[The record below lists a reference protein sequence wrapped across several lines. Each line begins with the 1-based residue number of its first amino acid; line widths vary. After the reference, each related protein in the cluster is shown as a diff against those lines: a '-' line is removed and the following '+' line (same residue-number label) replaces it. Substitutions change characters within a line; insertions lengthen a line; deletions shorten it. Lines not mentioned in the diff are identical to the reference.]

1 MYLAEILSIGAA
13 LCIATSGMLAGELSG
28 RVDALTLTR
37 WQTFA
42 VTVATGAAAT
52 VAGGWSGLAAWQV
65 GYLAAS
71 GIFGIFIASTA
82 YISSIFALGPR
93 LALLVFSLTSPF
105 ALVMGYTI
113 LGERVGGVQLAGVA
127 LVIVGI
133 VLAILFGR
141 PAKAQ
146 PEGIFPTP
154 PIEKPVLPARQ
165 MTLPVGLGFGLLAA
179 LGQAAGTLVARP
191 VMASGVDPFV
201 AMAIRTGMSTLL
213 FLLLVLVPLPG
224 NGKRPKPSAR
234 ILAIGIS
241 GALIGT
247 GMGMSLLMAALAS
260 GQVGIVS
267 TLSSLSPV
275 LVLPMVWLRTGAKPA
290 APAWGGALLA
300 FAGTSLIAMG

>member
-13 LCIATSGMLAGELSG
+13 LCIATSGMLASELIG

-37 WQTFA
+37 WQTLA
-42 VTVATGAAAT
+42 VTLATGLGAT
-52 VAGGWSGLAAWQV
+52 ALGGWAGLLPWQV
-65 GYLAAS
+65 AYLAAS
-71 GIFGIFIASTA
+71 GVFGIFIASTA

-105 ALVMGYTI
+105 ALTMGYVF
-113 LGERVGGVQLAGVA
+113 LGETIGRVQLAGVA
-127 LVIVGI
+127 LVIGGI

-154 PIEKPVLPARQ
+154 PIEKPVLPVKQ
-165 MTLPVGLGFGLLAA
+165 MTLPVGLGFGLIAA
-179 LGQAAGTLVARP
+179 LGQAAGALVARP
-191 VMASGVDPFV
+191 VMASGVNPFA
-201 AMAIRTGMSTLL
+201 AMAIRTGVSAVL
-213 FLLLVLVPLPG
+213 FLLLVVVPLPG
-224 NGKRPKPSAR
+224 NGKHPKPSAR
-234 ILAIGIS
+234 TLTIGIS

-275 LVLPMVWLRTGAKPA
+275 LVLPMVWLRTGHRPS
-290 APAWGGALLA
+290 APAWAGALLA
-300 FAGTSLIAMG
+300 FAGTSLIAIG

>member
-13 LCIATSGMLAGELSG
+13 LCIATSGMFAGELVG

-42 VTVATGAAAT
+42 VTLATALGATAL
-52 VAGGWSGLAAWQV
+52 GGWAGLLPWQV
-65 GYLAAS
+65 AYLAAS
-71 GIFGIFIASTA
+71 GVFGIFIASTA
-82 YISSIFALGPR
+82 YISSIFTLGPR

-105 ALVMGYTI
+105 ALVMGYVF
-113 LGERVGGVQLAGVA
+113 LGETVGSAKLAGVA
-127 LVIVGI
+127 LVIGGI

-154 PIEKPVLPARQ
+154 PIEKPVLPVKQ
-165 MTLPVGLGFGLLAA
+165 MTMPVGLGFGLIAA
-179 LGQAAGTLVARP
+179 LGQAAGALVARP
-191 VMASGVDPFV
+191 VMASGVNPCA
-201 AMAIRTGMSTLL
+201 AMAIRTGVSTVL

-234 ILAIGIS
+234 TLTIGIS

-275 LVLPMVWLRTGAKPA
+275 LVLPMVWLRTGYKPS
-290 APAWGGALLA
+290 APAWAGALLA
-300 FAGTSLIAMG
+300 FAGTSLIAVG